1 MVNFREKL
9 NGGLG
14 LHHPELKAKSL
25 LLKNMYREVIERDLK
40 CDGRGFSA
48 RIYGYEDLLV
58 ELVCKKIEMTSK
70 AIYSYNL
77 RKLVYVN
84 NITLIPSR
92 NEKKIQGVKWTK
104 SFKNMRNFMG
114 SPKEKEFIWMLL
126 QDILPVNGRLNRKN
140 SDKRCLRV
148 VNLTMNLTKCI
159 EIQDR
164 LHFFINCPVV
174 KETFESLLK
183 ILEMFLRKQVTE
195 LQILHLSFGT
205 VNKKLTKIGIWFVV
219 KFLYKMY
226 SSQRFEVKQILES
239 IRLEMTF
246 YETHFGGYA
255 RMDEFKSLK
264 TLLNDEIRVCN

>member
-1 MVNFREKL
+1 
-9 NGGLG
+9 
-14 LHHPELKAKSL
+14 
-25 LLKNMYREVIERDLK
+25 
-40 CDGRGFSA
+40 
-48 RIYGYEDLLV
+48 
-58 ELVCKKIEMTSK
+58 
-70 AIYSYNL
+70 
-77 RKLVYVN
+77 
-84 NITLIPSR
+84 
-92 NEKKIQGVKWTK
+92 
-104 SFKNMRNFMG
+104 MG

-148 VNLTMNLTKCI
+148 VNSTMNLTKCI